1 MNNTQWEELKRKLE
15 TEHPQFGV
23 VTIELTYHDNTAV
36 HYYIDRRGRVNLA
49 PANGCGAADDSR
61 IRR

>member
-15 TEHPQFGV
+15 SEHPVFGV
-23 VTIELTYHDNTAV
+23 VSVELTYHDNTAV
-36 HYYIDRRGRVNLA
+36 HYYIDRRERVNLA
-49 PANGCGAADDSR
+49 PAGEGGAADDTR